1 MGASP
6 AAAPPCS
13 TCRSPCSVCHAR
25 QLHSSASALRPDPTR
40 PDPGSHAL
48 PPRLETRGQARGTSW
63 VRPQGCGRS
72 RCRPPTPAPRGLA
85 SPAGPRSDSLPK
97 SELRQAPWSPAPP
110 SAQMGF
116 VAIRG
121 SGPEG
126 SRHSFASEQFRQ
138 KPRRGVF
145 KPPPPLRL
153 FHMIVTPAV
162 AFGGVGLVGVAGVSC
177 FPFIEVLLCCPRD
190 CTPWEGGGTAL
201 GPALPPA
208 PRVPPLLGAAPAG
221 QPRPGPARDL
231 GDARGL

>member
-25 QLHSSASALRPDPTR
+25 QLHSSASALRPDPTQAVTPSRLGSR
-40 PDPGSHAL
+40 PEVKQGGPPGSDRRAAGAHGVA
-48 PPRLETRGQARGTSW
+48 PP
-63 VRPQGCGRS
+63 P
-72 RCRPPTPAPRGLA
+72 PAPRGLA
-85 SPAGPRSDSLPK
+85 PPAGPRSDSLPK

-145 KPPPPLRL
+145 KTPPPLRL
-153 FHMIVTPAV
+153 FHMMVTPAV

-190 CTPWEGGGTAL
+190 CTPWGSGGTAL

>member
-1 MGASP
+1 MLCVPCPSVTLKCKR
-6 AAAPPCS
+6 PP
-13 TCRSPCSVCHAR
+13 T
-25 QLHSSASALRPDPTR
+25 RPDPTR
-40 PDPGSHAL
+40 PRQS
-48 PPRLETRGQARGTSW
+48 
-63 VRPQGCGRS
+63 
-72 RCRPPTPAPRGLA
+72 RPPASARDQRSSKGDLLGPTAGLRALTVSPPPPPPPPPAPRGLA
-85 SPAGPRSDSLPK
+85 PPAGPRSDSLPK

-116 VAIRG
+116 VAIQG

-126 SRHSFASEQFRQ
+126 SRHSFASEQFCQ

-145 KPPPPLRL
+145 KTPPPLRL

-177 FPFIEVLLCCPRD
+177 FHFIEVLLCCPRD
-190 CTPWEGGGTAL
+190 CTPWGSGGTAL